1 MLVLERT
8 VCCISVA
15 YVHDTAEEICGIFE
29 LLCNFV
35 GKGVIFFKFFFFRTH
50 LLVMK

>member
-8 VCCISVA
+8 IRCMSVA
-15 YVHDTAEEICGIFE
+15 YIHGTTENIYGISE

-35 GKGVIFFKFFFFRTH
+35 GKGVIFFKTH